1 MSLDEKHKILFFLFM
16 RIKPRVKRDAQ
27 MAHHDYRRILTFGFP
42 FEDLSRDVKLICL
55 SNFIGAFGEGLYI
68 FVLPLYLIQL
78 QASIVDVGAFF
89 SVMYL
94 FSALAPIPGGFLA
107 DKFDRR
113 MIVFFSWGLWTFTP
127 LVYAFSNH
135 WVEMI
140 PGAILWGS
148 SMLGAPAINAYIVT
162 SAKDQRKT
170 ATLLASFTSTW
181 ALGYIFSPAIGG
193 YLTTIIGM
201 KQVLLIAT
209 VFAAV
214 CTSVY
219 LFISSQHAPKKTENK
234 ENQQPQP
241 RREISSSARK
251 RLLAWSI
258 FYALLVFTMYVSR
271 TFMAPFLRDTVHAE
285 EFYIGLFG
293 SINFAGFAILGLL
306 VSRLGDR
313 WEKIDAILVCVL
325 MFALSTVAILFYP
338 NPVFLLFVAF
348 FWGGSIAY
356 GALISSVIG
365 AIAPETSRGRW
376 ISIPMSSSM
385 VAAVIA
391 PYVGGYL
398 YEISPSIPFVVSL
411 VVALPVTVLALTD
424 LFKE

>member
-1 MSLDEKHKILFFLFM
+1 MQELARLN
-16 RIKPRVKRDAQ
+16 
-27 MAHHDYRRILTFGFP
+27 YRRILTFGFP

-55 SNFIGAFGEGLYI
+55 SNFIGAFGEGLYV
-68 FVLPLYLIQL
+68 FVLPLYLLQL

-89 SVMYL
+89 SIMYL

-113 MIVFFSWGLWTFTP
+113 MVVFFSWGVWTLTP
-127 LVYAFSNH
+127 LIYAFSNN

-140 PGAILWGS
+140 PGAILWGT

-162 SAKDQRKT
+162 SAKDKSKT

-193 YLTTIIGM
+193 YLTTVIGM
-201 KQVLLIAT
+201 KQVLLITT

-214 CTSVY
+214 CTSIY
-219 LFISSQHAPKKTENK
+219 LFIGSQHAPKKTENK
-234 ENQQPQP
+234 ENQPS
-241 RREISSSARK
+241 RDISSSARK

-258 FYALLVFTMYVSR
+258 FYALLVLTMQTSR

-285 EFYIGLFG
+285 EFYVGLFG

-313 WEKIDAILVCVL
+313 WEKIDAILVCIL
-325 MFALSTVAILFYP
+325 MFALSTMAILFYP
-338 NPVFLLFVAF
+338 NPVFLLLVAF
-348 FWGGSIAY
+348 FWGGAIAY
-356 GALISSVIG
+356 GALISSIIG
-365 AIAPETSRGRW
+365 AIAPEASRGKW
-376 ISIPMSSSM
+376 ISILMTSSM
-385 VAAVIA
+385 IAAVIA

-398 YEISPSIPFVVSL
+398 YEISPYMPFFVAL
-411 VVALPVTVLALTD
+411 VVAFPVTVLALTKS
-424 LFKE
+424 FKE

>member
-1 MSLDEKHKILFFLFM
+1 
-16 RIKPRVKRDAQ
+16 
-27 MAHHDYRRILTFGFP
+27 LTFGFP

-89 SVMYL
+89 SIMYL

-107 DKFDRR
+107 DRFDRR
-113 MIVFFSWGLWTFTP
+113 MVVFFSWGMWTFTP
-127 LVYAFSNH
+127 LIYAFSNN
-135 WVEMI
+135 WIEMI
-140 PGAILWGS
+140 PGAVLWGA

-162 SAKDQRKT
+162 SARDKKRT

-193 YLTTIIGM
+193 YLTTVIGM
-201 KQVLLIAT
+201 KQVLLITT
-209 VFAAV
+209 VFAAI
-214 CTSVY
+214 CTSIY
-219 LFISSQHAPKKTENK
+219 LFIGSQHAPKRNKSK
-234 ENQQPQP
+234 ENQQQM

-258 FYALLVFTMYVSR
+258 FYALLVFTMYLSR
-271 TFMAPFLRDTVHAE
+271 TFMAPFLRDTVQAE
-285 EFYIGLFG
+285 EFYVGLFG
-293 SINFAGFAILGLL
+293 SINFAGFAVIGLL
-306 VSRLGDR
+306 ISRLGDK
-313 WEKIDAILVCVL
+313 WEKIDAILVCILIFV
-325 MFALSTVAILFYP
+325 LSTVAILFYP

-365 AIAPETSRGRW
+365 AIAPEASRGRW

-385 VAAVIA
+385 IAAVIA

-398 YEISPSIPFVVSL
+398 YEISPSIPFFVSL
-411 VVALPVTVLALTD
+411 AVALPVTVLALTD
-424 LFKE
+424 FFKE